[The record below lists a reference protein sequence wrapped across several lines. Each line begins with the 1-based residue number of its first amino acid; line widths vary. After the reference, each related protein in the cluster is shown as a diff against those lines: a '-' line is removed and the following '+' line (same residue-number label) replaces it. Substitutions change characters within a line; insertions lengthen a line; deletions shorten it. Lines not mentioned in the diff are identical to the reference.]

1 MVWSK
6 NQAAVQVAV
15 SSQRWFR
22 SLYFHLPVI
31 LTDFSDPANRC
42 DVPAGTPARRLPSCR
57 PPCLGHPHASIV
69 DFYHTRPGS
78 GFRKVRRW
86 IVIQTLCINFRWP
99 QVSLITFVNSCTD
112 LGYRYKE
119 CQSWLQNICI
129 KTEDKYKCFKANAFV
144 ADLKV
149 LEIVVVRARHLEK
162 FYSEFVHQLFKHN
175 G

>member
-15 SSQRWFR
+15 SSQGWFR
-22 SLYFHLPVI
+22 SL
-31 LTDFSDPANRC
+31 
-42 DVPAGTPARRLPSCR
+42 LPSSSDSDWLQWSSKQVWCSCWNSSTEITIMSSSMLR
-57 PPCLGHPHASIV
+57 PPPCLNV

-86 IVIQTLCINFRWP
+86 IVIQTLCINFGWP

-149 LEIVVVRARHLEK
+149 LEIVVRARHLEK